1 MVSES
6 TLEQIYIIKIIEKNY
21 EFNKDIHLVLLDSN
35 FQYNSVNLEKSWSEM
50 DDNMWLLR
58 KRSSKTA
65 TER

>member
-35 FQYNSVNLEKSWSEM
+35 FQYNSVNLEKSWNEM